1 MKPYVDVVVN
11 EPLLSKLPKPS
22 SIIKETKNSKYN
34 ITTLELKN
42 GVRIILKP
50 TNFKNDEILM
60 TAYSPG
66 GTNLYNDEDFMS
78 ADYSNAI
85 VQESGI
91 ATFDKLTLQKML
103 TGKTVNVFPYVGELN
118 DGFEGSCVPNDL
130 EVMLQLM
137 MSSKKI

>member
-85 VQESGI
+85 VQESNCI
-91 ATFDKLTLQKML
+91 FLQ
-103 TGKTVNVFPYVGELN
+103 FY
-118 DGFEGSCVPNDL
+118 
-130 EVMLQLM
+130 
-137 MSSKKI
+137 